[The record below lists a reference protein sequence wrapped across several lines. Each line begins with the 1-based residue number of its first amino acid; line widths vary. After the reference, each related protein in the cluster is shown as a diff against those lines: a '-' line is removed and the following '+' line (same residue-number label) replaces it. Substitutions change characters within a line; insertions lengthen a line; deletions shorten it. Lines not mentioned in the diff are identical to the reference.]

1 MRKFIRFWSPVVL
14 WMIVIFVFSSKTKVA
29 LTDSYTIS
37 FVIFKTIHIFEY
49 AFLYLLCYR
58 AFANT
63 GIKKNRAFIYALLLT
78 ICYAATDEWHQRF
91 ITTREGKMRDVI
103 IDAAGGV
110 SGWIVLVKFLPKM
123 RGRLK
128 RLVKNWQLL

>member
-1 MRKFIRFWSPVVL
+1 MRNFIRFWSPVVL

-49 AFLYLLCYR
+49 AFLYLLWYR

-63 GIKKNRAFIYALLLT
+63 GIKKNQAFIYAFLLT
-78 ICYAATDEWHQRF
+78 ICYAATDELHQRF
-91 ITTREGKMRDVI
+91 VPTREGKVRDVI
-103 IDAAGGV
+103 IDAAGGIL
-110 SGWIVLVKFLPKM
+110 GWIVLVKFLPKM

-128 RLVKNWQLL
+128 RLVKSWQLL